1 MSETWFWADTHLG
14 HANIMKYCNRP
25 FQSVEE
31 MDEILVARWNERVS
45 NKDKIYF
52 LGDFMFT
59 RRKGDPDAMLDRLNG
74 QKFLIIGNH
83 DSKPTKNAKGW
94 NATYRLQKVV
104 VDNQTIILCHYPMFS
119 WQGSCHGS
127 WMLHGHCHGTL
138 QTSSNYS
145 GIDFDRLLLK
155 DVGVDVCPNPLSF
168 GEIRSEMNAKESNLA
183 I

>member
-1 MSETWFWADTHLG
+1 MSETWFWADTHFS

-31 MDEILVARWNERVS
+31 MDEILVARWNERV
-45 NKDKIYF
+45 KPGDTVYH

-59 RRKGDPDAMLDRLNG
+59 KRRDAPDKLLARLNG
-74 QKFLIIGNH
+74 QKFLVIGNH
-83 DSKPTKNAKGW
+83 DSKDVRKASW
-94 NATYRLQKVV
+94 QCTYRLQKIV
-104 VDNQTIILCHYPMFS
+104 VDNQMIILCHYPMFS

-138 QTSSNYS
+138 QTSPTYS
-145 GIDFDRLLLK
+145 GVDFSRLLIR
-155 DVGVDVCPNPLSF
+155 DVGVDVCPFPLSF
-168 GEIRSEMNAKESNLA
+168 EEIRSEMNARESNLT

>member
-1 MSETWFWADTHLG
+1 MSEIWFWADCHFS
-14 HANIMKYCNRP
+14 HANIIKYCNRP

-31 MDEILVARWNERVS
+31 MDEILVARWNDRVS
-45 NKDKIYF
+45 NSDKIYL

-59 RRKGDPDAMLDRLNG
+59 RRKNEPDALLDRLNG

-83 DSKPTKNAKGW
+83 DAKPTRNAKGW
-94 NATYRLQKVV
+94 NATYRLKKIV
-104 VDNQTIILCHYPMFS
+104 VDNQKIVLCHYPMFS

-138 QTSSNYS
+138 QTAPVYS
-145 GIDFDRLLLK
+145 GVDWNKLLMK
-155 DVGVDVCPNPLSF
+155 DVGADVCPYPLSF
-168 GEIRSEMNAKESNLA
+168 EEIRDEMNRKINNLT